1 MSVYTGTFK
10 YSFDSTSDVN
20 SNTITSYL
28 PISGTIVST
37 YPTVTNV
44 INTGSLISTVTVEN
58 NPVGSNTITVSST
71 SGLSVGN
78 IIKPINGSF
87 QYIIQEIDTDTR
99 TLTVDKTITESD
111 ANTIASGV
119 SVYASITTYTVS
131 ILYSYDSSQ
140 INKPDG
146 VNFNVSTTVSNYYN
160 SKSNL
165 KILDLAN
172 IPIYGLGSQFKDLTT
187 LVSFNSGIGTP
198 YISSNTSFDS
208 MFSGCTNLASLTF
221 GEDFDVSNVTNMN
234 YMFYNCSSLT
244 STEGIYDSWDISKVT
259 SRELFSYN
267 SGITDLENEFP
278 NWSKYFQ
285 VTPPTPD
292 NNTIGSSFSVF
303 AKGTKLTSKWNT
315 LTTPITIVRGKNT
328 VTYTFTPTETGTYQ
342 LNISDGYG
350 KSQFVTITV
359 TAPISTACF
368 PAGTLIVTN
377 QGIIPIDKINPEIHT
392 IRNKQILAITKS
404 VSMDKYLVKFEKDS
418 LGKNIPSE
426 TTIMTQ
432 GHSVFYKGKMI
443 LAKDFV
449 KHMENVK
456 KIPYNGEIVY
466 NILLEKYDKM
476 VVNNLICN
484 TMPTNHLLSILYM
497 MLPHLNE
504 NEQTKLIETYN
515 NIVMEKQ
522 DKKDDRY
529 KDVTVKRSS
538 KKYKP

>member
-1 MSVYTGTFK
+1 MSVYTTGTFK
-10 YSFDSTSDVN
+10 YSFDSTSHVA
-20 SNTITSYL
+20 SNIISQNL
-28 PISGTIVST
+28 PISGANISITDIA
-37 YPTVTNV
+37 VTNV
-44 INTGSLISTVTVEN
+44 INTGDLISTVTVEN
-58 NPVGSNTITVSST
+58 NASESDIIILST
-71 SGLSVGN
+71 TDNLSGN
-78 IIKPINGSF
+78 IIKQTNNNSIYVI
-87 QYIIQEIDTDTR
+87 QHIIASPYTT
-99 TLTVDKTITESD
+99 TFKLDKTISVSKDEEL
-111 ANTIASGV
+111 
-119 SVYASITTYTVS
+119 SVYKSIRTYTVS
-131 ILYSYDSSQ
+131 ISYSYNSSQ
-140 INKPDG
+140 ITTTDG
-146 VNFNVSTTVSNYYN
+146 VNFNVDPAVLAYYN
-160 SKSNL
+160 SKRNL

-172 IPIYGLGSQFKDLTT
+172 IPIYGNGSQFKDLTK
-187 LVSFNSGIGTP
+187 LVSFNSGSGTP
-198 YISSNTSFDS
+198 YISIGTSFAS
-208 MFSGCTNLASLTF
+208 MFSGCTNLASVTF
-221 GEDFDVSNVTNMN
+221 GEDFDVSNVTNMD

-244 STEGIYDSWDISKVT
+244 STEGIYDSWDITNVT
-259 SRELFSYN
+259 SYTDFSTG
-267 SGITDLENEFP
+267 SGIETSPDDNP
-278 NWSKYFQ
+278 NWTKEFQ
-285 VTPPTPD
+285 VTEPA
-292 NNTIGSSFSVF
+292 NIQLGSILSVI
-303 AKGTKLTSKWNT
+303 AKGYKVKYELITSHDELTIVMVKGKTSKT
-315 LTTPITIVRGKNT
+315 FRFTITKAG
-328 VTYTFTPTETGTYQ
+328 TYT
-342 LNISDGYG
+342 LKIIDGYG
-350 KSQFVTITV
+350 KSKFVTLTV
-359 TAPISTACF
+359 AAPISTACF

-392 IRNKQILAITKS
+392 IRNKKILAITKS

-443 LAKDFV
+443 LAKEFV

-504 NEQTKLIETYN
+504 NEQTKLIETHN
-515 NIVMEKQ
+515 NIVMEKL